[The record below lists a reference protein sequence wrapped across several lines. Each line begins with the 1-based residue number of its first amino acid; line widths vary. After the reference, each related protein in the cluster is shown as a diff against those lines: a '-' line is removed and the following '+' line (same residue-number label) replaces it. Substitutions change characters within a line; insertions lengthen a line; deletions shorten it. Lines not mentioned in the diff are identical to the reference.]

1 LTGATEKIKIKG
13 TKSISIKEIAQICGV
28 STATVSRVLNDNGR
42 FSNETKNKVLQTVEK
57 LGYKTNNI
65 AKSLRTKKTRSIGI
79 IVPDIT
85 NEYFANIILAIQNFF
100 FPQGYSVLVYNTNE
114 DQGKEDLYL
123 KDLEAKCV
131 DGLIYFFC
139 MEDRGQIDAIRKKI
153 PVVFVDRNPNRKGAV
168 VVESDNYTGG
178 FLATEELIKSGCR
191 NIVILRHILT
201 NSTIVGRYKG
211 YRDALNKY
219 GIPFNPDLVLDMYV
233 NANASKEAIC
243 RLIECGIAFDGVFAC
258 TDWLAVGALMAL
270 RKHNI
275 KVPQQV
281 KVVGFDNV
289 SISEYS
295 SPSITTI
302 NQDKT
307 RLGEIAAQ
315 LLLDM
320 IDGNSIDEKNI
331 ILPVELI
338 KRETT

>member
-1 LTGATEKIKIKG
+1 
-13 TKSISIKEIAQICGV
+13 
-28 STATVSRVLNDNGR
+28 
-42 FSNETKNKVLQTVEK
+42 
-57 LGYKTNNI
+57 
-65 AKSLRTKKTRSIGI
+65 
-79 IVPDIT
+79 
-85 NEYFANIILAIQNFF
+85 
-100 FPQGYSVLVYNTNE
+100 
-114 DQGKEDLYL
+114 
-123 KDLEAKCV
+123 
-131 DGLIYFFC
+131 
-139 MEDRGQIDAIRKKI
+139 
-153 PVVFVDRNPNRKGAV
+153 
-168 VVESDNYTGG
+168 
-178 FLATEELIKSGCR
+178 
-191 NIVILRHILT
+191 
-201 NSTIVGRYKG
+201 
-211 YRDALNKY
+211 
-219 GIPFNPDLVLDMYV
+219 
-233 NANASKEAIC
+233 
-243 RLIECGIAFDGVFAC
+243 
-258 TDWLAVGALMAL
+258 MAL